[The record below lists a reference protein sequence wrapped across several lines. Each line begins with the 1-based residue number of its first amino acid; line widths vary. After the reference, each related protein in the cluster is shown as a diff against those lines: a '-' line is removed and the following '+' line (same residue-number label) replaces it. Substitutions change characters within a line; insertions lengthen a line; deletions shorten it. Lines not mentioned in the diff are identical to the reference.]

1 MPILVEYNTNNLFTK
16 CLMTPMSEE
25 LKFILFHKRKEDT
38 IKNIGTAELLN
49 SPIILLSQSGKK
61 APIFV

>member
-1 MPILVEYNTNNLFTK
+1 
-16 CLMTPMSEE
+16 MTPMSEE
-25 LKFILFHKRKEDT
+25 LKFILFHQRKEDT
-38 IKNIGTAELLN
+38 LKNIGTAELLN